1 MKTNFFFAL
10 SILAGLAISSLPSW
24 SRTSSTLQPSSTS
37 ASIPTSQSLR
47 LTIEGTRVALARR
60 MAPARPMPP
69 ASGLPAQSPIWTTG
83 ARLRHGL
90 GWVKGT
96 LKLNRDGV
104 EFQAPKNASLHW
116 QYVQIQTLNL
126 YPRQI
131 ILTGYEKRGRLRPGV
146 RRYRFELTLAL
157 PPAVAAQLVR
167 QVGRPSRN
175 GDPDPDSP
183 AFSIIPAQHRTAFG
197 GTKSNGVLRFGNGG
211 IEYVTQSPKD
221 SRSWRWAD
229 IQTLSSLD
237 PYRLVLF
244 GYRDTY
250 SFGLKQPMTRDLL
263 NRLTDEIY
271 RHHPLD
277 RGSAQYA
284 GN

>member
-1 MKTNFFFAL
+1 MKTNFHFAL

-24 SRTSSTLQPSSTS
+24 GRTPSTLQPSSTS
-37 ASIPTSQSLR
+37 ASIPTSRSLR
-47 LTIEGTRVALARR
+47 LTIEGTRVALANGP
-60 MAPARPMPP
+60 APAGLTPP
-69 ASGLPAQSPIWTTG
+69 AGGLPAQTSTWTTG
-83 ARLRHGL
+83 ARLRHRFGS
-90 GWVKGT
+90 VAGT
-96 LKLNRDGV
+96 LKIDADGI
-104 EFQAPKNASLHW
+104 EFQSPKNRPVNLPFG
-116 QYVQIQTLNL
+116 QIQTLDL
-126 YPRQI
+126 YTRRAI
-131 ILTGYEKRGRLRPGV
+131 VSTYEKRGRFRPGV
-146 RRYRFELTLAL
+146 RRYRFDLQTAM
-157 PPAVAAQLVR
+157 PPSVAAEVSERL
-167 QVGRPSRN
+167 GRPARN
-175 GDPDPDSP
+175 GNPEPDSP

-197 GTKSNGVLRFGNGG
+197 GTKSNGVLRFGKGG
-211 IEYVTQSPKD
+211 IEYVTRSPKD

-237 PYRLVLF
+237 PYRVVVF

-250 SFGLKQPMTRDLL
+250 SFGLKQPMTRDLF